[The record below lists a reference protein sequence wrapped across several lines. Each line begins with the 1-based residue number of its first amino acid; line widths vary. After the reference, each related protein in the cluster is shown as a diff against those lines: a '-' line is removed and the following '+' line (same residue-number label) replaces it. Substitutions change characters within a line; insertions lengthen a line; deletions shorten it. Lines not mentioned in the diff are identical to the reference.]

1 MLHNIEPFTRR
12 AFDALFALGVI
23 LVLAPLF
30 GLIALCILI
39 EDGRPVL
46 FLQERVGARG
56 KRFRIFKFRSMK
68 AGAVGSQ
75 ITAAG
80 DSRIT
85 RAGALLRRL
94 KLDEFAQFFNVLKGD
109 MTLCGPRPEVPRYVD
124 LNDPLWR
131 ELLSGR
137 PGITD
142 PASLLYRD
150 EERILSQSTDPERA
164 YRESILPA
172 KLRISA
178 RYLQRRTMWSDLKL
192 IFMTARYSLSPGLS
206 TRSSIEHAIFPGGV

>member
-1 MLHNIEPFTRR
+1 MRRSIEQFTHR
-12 AFDALFALGVI
+12 AFDAGFALLVI
-23 LVLAPLF
+23 LALAPLF
-30 GLIALCILI
+30 ALIAILILI

-46 FLQERVGARG
+46 FLQERVGRGG

-68 AGAVGSQ
+68 ADSVGSQ

-85 RAGALLRRL
+85 RAGALLRKL

-109 MTLCGPRPEVPRYVD
+109 MSLCGPRPEVPRYVD
-124 LNDPLWR
+124 LNSPLWR
-131 ELLSGR
+131 EVLAGR

-150 EERILSQSTDPERA
+150 EEQLLSSSKDPERL
-164 YRESILPA
+164 YRESILPE

-178 RYLQRRTMWSDLKL
+178 RYSRQRTMWSDLKL
-192 IFMTARYSLSPGLS
+192 IFITACYSLSPGAP
-206 TRSSIEHAIFPGGV
+206 TRSSIQHAIFPGGF

>member
-1 MLHNIEPFTRR
+1 
-12 AFDALFALGVI
+12 
-23 LVLAPLF
+23 
-30 GLIALCILI
+30 
-39 EDGRPVL
+39 
-46 FLQERVGARG
+46 
-56 KRFRIFKFRSMK
+56 MK